1 MASAG
6 SSKRE
11 FHVGGQYRLVRKV
24 GSGSFGDIYLGIDVL
39 SGEVSI
45 NGADLLSLLSAEIL
59 YQIFKVH
66 CENQIV

>member
-39 SGEVSI
+39 SGEVCI
-45 NGADLLSLLSAEIL
+45 QNGS
-59 YQIFKVH
+59 
-66 CENQIV
+66 